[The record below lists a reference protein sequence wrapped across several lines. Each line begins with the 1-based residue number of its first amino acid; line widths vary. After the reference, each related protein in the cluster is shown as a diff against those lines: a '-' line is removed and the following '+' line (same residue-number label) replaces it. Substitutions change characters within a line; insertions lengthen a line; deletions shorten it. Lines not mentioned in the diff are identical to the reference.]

1 MKNKLTKVIITGAL
15 LGITQ
20 SVWGGYVTTVDAAV
34 ASKSSSTEQTKKM
47 VVKTLTNVPAVKLS
61 NKSSVRITDVNVLTQ
76 DEGKLITYTL
86 TYTNNDKK
94 SLQLVDYWTKVR
106 SKGGTTYNSKL
117 LAQDAEKKS
126 VAGGSTL
133 SVTYVTTVGKNVQLS
148 NLNFEIVK
156 WDFSKPNYESILG
169 KINIPA
175 AYTVATPVNTPK
187 KVRINDI
194 PVKVKVQSLQTFSAS
209 DKSNYVSVKI
219 NLHNVGFKG
228 LENPGVKWVLI
239 TKGGSSYPLTLNAN
253 DATYSLQPQESKS
266 INYIT
271 TVPKKVKLDGAEL
284 IMVQE
289 NEAEKSVIPL
299 ATMQMPK
306 STSLQNTEIKA
317 GKSHT
322 ITLEDNKG
330 KMVTSVGEVSVSQ
343 THGNNYYTVNFKI
356 KNTGSREVTVPK
368 YEFSVQN
375 KKGKDFPLAT
385 KALDSLKLK
394 PDEERLIRLTF
405 SLPYDEAEGT
415 MKLVMNTPKAEG
427 AEGTVDKEIKFSY
440 PAGIYVLPKAN
451 SMQQSIGTESTLQLQ
466 NGTLGVTWNSIQRL
480 PWENSDVLSARVTLR
495 NISTNTL
502 KLPDLKGMLSI
513 DSADI
518 SDTKLMISQNS
529 ALLGPGNSVDIHL
542 LTSLP
547 SDLGVAQLQVALSEV
562 VGENSSELIRLTHIG
577 ELPALPQ
584 VELGTNYVLNK
595 PGKRSEIKVKRTLVY
610 PGTSSDIVYT
620 ELQVKNVENRQIDL
634 AQLTGYYESKN
645 GQYYKTTVKQ
655 IDYPAGPGNSAL
667 VTMWSKIPR
676 NTVVSDMRLLIGE
689 TVGGESTGKE
699 GAVAAG
705 TGYVDAASYE
715 LKPDQESTLTTIK
728 NVDIYPFTI
737 QTRDFKAS
745 LSGGSTVNLA
755 WNYDASR
762 NNELN
767 LPENGHK
774 LIVQIIE
781 PTGKVFDKE
790 IVLDKD
796 LKEGNNQFLNWTI
809 QDVVFDDRRSGA
821 YTIAIYDEFQGQ
833 RIKLATQAMGFVP
846 AVGNLPDDGNSP
858 SPESL

>member
-1 MKNKLTKVIITGAL
+1 MNNKLKKVIVAATVVGL
-15 LGITQ
+15 TQ
-20 SVWGGYVTTVDAAV
+20 AVWVNNLQIVQAAT
-34 ASKSSSTEQTKKM
+34 SSSNTSQTQKA
-47 VVKTLTNVPAVKLS
+47 VKTLGNVPAVKLS
-61 NKSSVRITDVNVLTQ
+61 SKSSVRLTDVNVLTQ

-156 WDFSKPNYESILG
+156 WDFSKANYESILG

-187 KVRINDI
+187 KVRISDI

-239 TKGGSSYPLTLNAN
+239 TKGGSSYPLNLNAK

-271 TVPKKVKLDGAEL
+271 TVSKKVKLDGAEL

-299 ATMQMPK
+299 ATMQLPK
-306 STSLQNTEIKA
+306 STSLKNTEIKV
-317 GKSHT
+317 GKVHT

-330 KMVTSVGEVSVSQ
+330 KMATSVGEVSVSQ

-375 KKGKDFPLAT
+375 NKGKDFPLAT
-385 KALDSLKLK
+385 KALESLKLK
-394 PDEERLIRLTF
+394 PDEERLIRLTL

-415 MKLVMNTPKAEG
+415 MKLVMNTPKV
-427 AEGTVDKEIKFSY
+427 EGTEEKEIKFSY
-440 PAGIYVLPKAN
+440 PAGTYILPQAT
-451 SMQQSIGTESTLQLQ
+451 SMQQSVGTESTLQLE
-466 NGTLGVTWNSIQRL
+466 NGKLGVTWNSIQRL
-480 PWENSDVLSARVTLR
+480 PWDSADVLSAKVTLR
-495 NISTNTL
+495 NISTNTV
-502 KLPDLKGMLSI
+502 KLPQLKGMLSI

-518 SDTKLMISQNS
+518 PDTQLLVSESS
-529 ALLGPGNSVDIHL
+529 ALLGPGMSVDLHL
-542 LTSLP
+542 LTTLP
-547 SDLGVAQLQVALSEV
+547 TNLDVAQLQVALNEV

-577 ELPALPQ
+577 QLPAVPK
-584 VELGTNYVLNK
+584 VELSGNHAINTSGHKAEL
-595 PGKRSEIKVKRTLVY
+595 KVKRTLVY

-620 ELQVKNVENRQIDL
+620 EMEVKNAEDRQIDL
-634 AQLTGYYESKN
+634 AKLTGYYETKN
-645 GQYYKTTVKQ
+645 GDYYKTTVKQ
-655 IDYPAGPGNSAL
+655 IDYPAGPGDSAL

-676 NTVVSDMRLLIGE
+676 QTVVSDMSLLVGQ
-689 TVGGESTGKE
+689 TVGGESNGKE
-699 GAVAAG
+699 STAG
-705 TGYVDAASYE
+705 KGYVDAVSFE
-715 LKPDQESTLTTIK
+715 LKPDQSSAQNTIK
-728 NVDIYPFTI
+728 NFNIYPYTLE
-737 QTRDFKAS
+737 THDFKAS
-745 LSGGSTVNLA
+745 LSGGSSVNVT
-755 WNYDASR
+755 WKYDVSR
-762 NNELN
+762 NNDLN
-767 LPENGHK
+767 LPENEHK
-774 LIVQIIE
+774 LIMQIIE
-781 PTGKVFDKE
+781 PTGKVFHKE

-796 LKEGNNQFLNWTI
+796 LKEGNNQTMSWTI
-809 QDVVFDDRRSGA
+809 EDAVFNERRSGA

-846 AVGNLPDDGNSP
+846 AVGNLPDGGNNP